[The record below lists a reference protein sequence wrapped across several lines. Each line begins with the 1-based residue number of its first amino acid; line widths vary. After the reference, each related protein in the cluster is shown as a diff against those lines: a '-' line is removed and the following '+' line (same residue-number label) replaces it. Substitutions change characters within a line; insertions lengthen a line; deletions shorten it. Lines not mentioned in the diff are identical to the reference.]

1 MDKIKMAGAGIIGA
15 IGLNK
20 LTNIAAYSEEDK
32 RWLVYNYPPL
42 LKLIHYSLDGLQ
54 QPFRRIV

>member
-1 MDKIKMAGAGIIGA
+1 MDKLKIAGAGIIGA

-20 LTNIAAYSEEDK
+20 FTNIAAQSEEDK

-54 QPFRRIV
+54 